1 PIFIA
6 RFVEDVVYT
15 RQKMSAVA
23 LYSDE
28 CDTVVVS
35 VGYSPEDYV
44 DAADEMLSQL
54 CAAPSARSAHPWLHA
69 WWVRR
74 LVHRSHALSSSHI
87 SACAR
92 TVQRTRAP

>member
-1 PIFIA
+1 MPHTAPPGAAEAFALIA

-35 VGYSPEDYV
+35 VGYSPEDYA

-54 CAAPSARSAHPWLHA
+54 GPAPSARSA
-69 WWVRR
+69 
-74 LVHRSHALSSSHI
+74 
-87 SACAR
+87 
-92 TVQRTRAP
+92 